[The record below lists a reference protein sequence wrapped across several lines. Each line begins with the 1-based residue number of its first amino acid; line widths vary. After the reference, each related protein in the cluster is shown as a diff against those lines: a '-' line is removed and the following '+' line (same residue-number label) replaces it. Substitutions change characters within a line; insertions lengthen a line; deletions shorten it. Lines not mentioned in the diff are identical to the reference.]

1 MISYIFNIYICIYI
15 AEGNGK
21 TPRYSCLQNPVDRGA
36 WCAAVQRVTQ
46 SQTQLKQLSSSS
58 MFLCLYISII
68 CFIYFSKSLQINKK
82 KNQLVEERNMGCEKL
97 ISKQLPM
104 ENKVK
109 KRYSISVKIKDMQI
123 KTKMR
128 SYYSPVWLENILFKI
143 ITVVRTFLVVQ
154 WLKIC
159 LAIKGMWVWSLVRE
173 LRSHVLWSSSAWM
186 PQLLGH
192 SERSHVSQWSP
203 DTTK

>member
-1 MISYIFNIYICIYI
+1 MANHPGILAYRIPWTEEPGGLLF
-15 AEGNGK
+15 
-21 TPRYSCLQNPVDRGA
+21 RGSHRVRHN
-36 WCAAVQRVTQ
+36 WSNLAAAAACFYV
-46 SQTQLKQLSSSS
+46 
-58 MFLCLYISII
+58 LYISII

-97 ISKQLPM
+97 ISKELPVG
-104 ENKVK
+104 NKVK

-128 SYYSPVWLENILFKI
+128 LYYSPVWLENILLKI
-143 ITVVRTFLVVQ
+143 IAVVRTFLVVQ

-173 LRSHVLWSSSAWM
+173 LRSHVLWSSSARM
-186 PQLLGH
+186 PQLLCH

-203 DTTK
+203 DTAK

>member
-1 MISYIFNIYICIYI
+1 M
-15 AEGNGK
+15 E
-21 TPRYSCLQNPVDRGA
+21 NPVDRGA
-36 WCAAVQRVTQ
+36 WWAAVQRVTQ

-109 KRYSISVKIKDMQI
+109 KRYSISVKLKDMQI